1 MKRTTVTKGER
12 VPTRNERVMRWIVAV
27 VALVLIPALLPGAA
41 RADRKYFVETYT
53 PYLAPAGEVELETWL
68 TSRSGKEE
76 DQGLTAWEWRQEFE
90 VSVTDRLTAAAY
102 LNFDQPGGGTLH
114 FEAPSLEF
122 IYALADPGR
131 IPGHPALYL
140 EAKESGEELELE
152 PKLLLAHRSRR
163 FVGALNLVGEF
174 EFRHNDEELLE
185 SGAVMRKAWA
195 WKVVGGTAYELSP
208 RVSAGVEA
216 RYVAEY
222 PNFGPR
228 SGSALSLGPV
238 FNVQAGEV
246 QIGVGV
252 LRQLRG
258 SPRTSGDLNLDD
270 FERTQVRAI
279 IGVEL

>member
-1 MKRTTVTKGER
+1 MPRR
-12 VPTRNERVMRWIVAV
+12 V
-27 VALVLIPALLPGAA
+27 VATVFVLALVSMLLPRSA

-53 PYLAPAGEVELETWL
+53 PYLAPAGELELETWL
-68 TSRSGKEE
+68 TSRSGKAE
-76 DQGLTAWEWRQEFE
+76 DQGSTAWEWRQEFE
-90 VSVTDRLTAAAY
+90 YSITNRLTAAAY
-102 LNFDQPGGGTLH
+102 LNFDQPGGGALR
-114 FEAPSLEF
+114 FKAPSLEF

-140 EAKESGEELELE
+140 ETTESGEELELE

-163 FVGALNLVGEF
+163 FVGAMNLVGEF

-185 SGAVMRKAWA
+185 DGTVMRKAWA
-195 WKVVGGTAYELSP
+195 WRVVGGAAYELSS
-208 RVSAGVEA
+208 RVSAGVEG

-228 SGSALSLGPV
+228 SGSAFSLGPV

-258 SPRTSGDLNLDD
+258 SPHTSGDLNLDE

>member
-1 MKRTTVTKGER
+1 M
-12 VPTRNERVMRWIVAV
+12 IVV
-27 VALVLIPALLPGAA
+27 LVAAAGLSLLTPGSAL
-41 RADRKYFVETYT
+41 ADRKYFVETYT
-53 PYLAPAGEVELETWL
+53 PYLAPAGELELETWL
-68 TSRSGKEE
+68 TSRSGRAE
-76 DQGLTAWEWRQEFE
+76 DLGSTAWQWRQEFE
-90 VSVTDRLTAAAY
+90 YSITDRLTAAAY
-102 LNFDQPGGGTLH
+102 LNFDQPGREALR

-122 IYALADPGR
+122 IYVLADPGR

-140 EAKESGEELELE
+140 ETKESGDELELE

-163 FVGALNLVGEF
+163 LVGAINLVGEF

-185 SGAVMRKAWA
+185 NGSVMRKAWA
-195 WKVVGGTAYELSP
+195 WKVVGGTAYEVST
-208 RVSAGVEA
+208 RISAGLEA

-238 FNVQAGEV
+238 FNYQAGEV
-246 QIGVGV
+246 QIGLGV

-258 SPRTSGDLNLDD
+258 RPHTSGDLNLDE